1 MAGGDAPQR
10 NPIARLWYDKET
22 RSIIMQ
28 ILTIV
33 GLLLFFGYII
43 TNAIEN
49 LKLLGKTFSF
59 SFLFDPASYDIN
71 QHLISYSS
79 TSTHL
84 RAGVVGILNTLLV
97 AVCGIILATILGFIM
112 GVLRLSPNWLINRLV
127 YCIIEFVRNVP
138 VLLHILLVHGI
149 IVHALPQ
156 PRGLPEWANIGD
168 KFFLTNRGLFM
179 PSPIFESLF
188 WVVVAAFV
196 FGIGF
201 SWWFKRHAKKVQDE
215 TGRILPVF
223 WTSVGAIIGLP
234 ILAYLVTGMPVAWD
248 DPELGTFN
256 LRGGMTI
263 RPEFMALWLALSVY
277 TACFIAEIV
286 RAGILAVSKGQWEAS
301 QALGASRGLTLRS
314 IIIPQALRV
323 IVPPLTS
330 QYLNLTKNSS
340 LAIAIGYM
348 DVVATIGGISLMQT
362 GKEME
367 TMIIVLLFYLI
378 VSAGRALGGGRHER
392 SNHPVLRA
400 GRTPQP
406 AGAHADIR
414 TDLLDEAK
422 PLLQLAQ
429 CHTYT
434 GDHVAAVAGHSSTAE
449 LDVLRCSLAG

>member
-1 MAGGDAPQR
+1 MRDEGSEVSSVDLAGGDAPQR
-10 NPIARLWYDKET
+10 NLIARLWYDKET

-33 GLLLFFGYII
+33 GLLLFLGYII
-43 TNAIEN
+43 TNAVEN
-49 LKLLGKTFSF
+49 LRLLGKTFSF
-59 SFLFDPASYDIN
+59 SFLGDPASYDIN
-71 QHLISYSS
+71 QHLIPYSS

-84 RAGVVGILNTLLV
+84 RAGIVGILNTLLV
-97 AVCGIILATILGFIM
+97 AGCGILLATLLGFIM
-112 GVLRLSPNWLINRLV
+112 GVLRLSPNWLINRLI
-127 YCIIEFVRNVP
+127 YCVIEFVRNVP

-149 IVHALPQ
+149 IVHTLPQ
-156 PRGLPEWANIGD
+156 PRGLPDWANWGD

-179 PSPIFESLF
+179 PSPIFESAF

-196 FGIGF
+196 IGIGF
-201 SWWFKRHAKKVQDE
+201 SWWFKRHARKVQDE

-223 WTSVGAIIGLP
+223 WTTVAAILGLP
-234 ILAYLVTGMPVAWD
+234 ILAYLVTGMPVDWD
-248 DPELGTFN
+248 IPEAGKFN

-301 QALGASRGLTLRS
+301 QALGASRGLTLRN

-378 VSAGRALGGGRHER
+378 VSLLISAFMNWYNQRIKLVER
-392 SNHPVLRA
+392 
-400 GRTPQP
+400 
-406 AGAHADIR
+406 
-414 TDLLDEAK
+414 
-422 PLLQLAQ
+422 
-429 CHTYT
+429 
-434 GDHVAAVAGHSSTAE
+434 
-449 LDVLRCSLAG
+449 